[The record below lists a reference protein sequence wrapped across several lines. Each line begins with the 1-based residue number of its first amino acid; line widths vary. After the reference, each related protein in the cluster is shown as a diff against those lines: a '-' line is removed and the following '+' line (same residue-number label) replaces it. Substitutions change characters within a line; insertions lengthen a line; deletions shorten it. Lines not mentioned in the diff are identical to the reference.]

1 MELVKV
7 EMTQV
12 KMRQDQINGTVI
24 GVDRSSGRTA
34 EDFVDSGTVED
45 IDRTIGVKEE
55 SCWKLTV
62 LVDAKKLK
70 QDLYL

>member
-1 MELVKV
+1 M
-7 EMTQV
+7 
-12 KMRQDQINGTVI
+12 
-24 GVDRSSGRTA
+24 DRSSGGTA

-62 LVDAKKLK
+62 LIDVKNWK
-70 QDLYL
+70 QDVHL

>member
-7 EMTQV
+7 EMIQV
-12 KMRQDQINGTVI
+12 KMKQDQIKGTVI
-24 GVDRSSGRTA
+24 GVDRSSGGTA

-45 IDRTIGVKEE
+45 IDRTIGVKEV

-70 QDLYL
+70 QDL